1 MEEIIQPVDRE
12 LLKKELTEEAFVRN
26 TNNGNRE
33 IYIVSHHDSPH
44 LMEEIGRLREI
55 SFREV
60 GGGTGKEKDIDAYDV
75 AQSAFKQLIVWD
87 KEDEEII
94 GGYRYIEGDKIPKD
108 DQGNLLSATSKLF
121 WFSDEFV
128 KDYIPVT
135 IELGRSFIQPKYQP
149 NFDIRKGLY
158 SLDNLWDGL
167 GSLVVDNK
175 HIKYFFGKFTMY
187 PSYDRYARDVIHR
200 FLQIYFPD
208 KDKLVRPF
216 EPMAISHSIEEIDTL
231 FSGDEYQK
239 DYKVM
244 VQTVRKNGEN
254 VPPLVNAY
262 MNLSSTMKTFGTS
275 LNPGFGNVEETAILI
290 SIPDI
295 HDIKAKRHFSNYTKR
310 SK

>member
-1 MEEIIQPVDRE
+1 MEEIIKPVDRK
-12 LLKKELTEEAFVRN
+12 LLKQELTKEAYVRK

-33 IYIVSHHDSPH
+33 IYVVSHHNSPH

-75 AQSAFKQLIVWD
+75 AESAFSQLIVWD
-87 KEDEEII
+87 REDEEIV

-108 DQGNLLSATSKLF
+108 SAGNLLSATSKLF
-121 WFSDEFV
+121 WFSEEFV
-128 KDYIPVT
+128 NDYIPMT

-149 NFDIRKGLY
+149 TFNIRKGLY

-167 GSLVVDNK
+167 GALVIDND
-175 HIKYFFGKFTMY
+175 HVKYFFGKFTMY
-187 PSYDRYARDVIHR
+187 PSYDRFARDVVLR
-200 FLQIYFPD
+200 FLQRYFPD
-208 KDKLVRPF
+208 NDKLVRPF
-216 EPMAISHSIEEIDTL
+216 NPLTITHNIEDIDGL
-231 FSGDEYQK
+231 FEGDAYQK
-239 DYKVM
+239 DYKKM

-262 MNLSSTMKTFGTS
+262 MNLSATMKTFGTS

-295 HDIKAKRHFSNYTKR
+295 FDMKVKRHFSNYNKR
-310 SK
+310 K